1 MFERLNFNRCV
12 NASID
17 TIDAS
22 IDAFTQTHLGNMPH
36 SKCMYTSYM
45 YLCTY
50 MCIYLYAPMY
60 VHMYIYTH
68 TSMCVHMIPFRC
80 KPERVPAAPL

>member
-1 MFERLNFNRCV
+1 MFERLNLNRCV

-22 IDAFTQTHLGNMPH
+22 IDAFTQTHLGNMLH

-60 VHMYIYTH
+60 KYVCAYDTV
-68 TSMCVHMIPFRC
+68 SV
-80 KPERVPAAPL
+80 